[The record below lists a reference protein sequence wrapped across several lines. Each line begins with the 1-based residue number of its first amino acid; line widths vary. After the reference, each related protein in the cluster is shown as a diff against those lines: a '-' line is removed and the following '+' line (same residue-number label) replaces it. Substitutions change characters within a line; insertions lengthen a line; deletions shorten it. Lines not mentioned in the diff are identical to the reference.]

1 MLGKFSREVTAR
13 NTMYFMKIHADLRR
27 GMNIRR
33 HSGHHVKQNRS
44 GDVLTLVQY
53 LISEGL
59 VDFIAGRSAKEV
71 LDMQE
76 AGGERMNNGEWWND
90 YLECSPGCGHVMSI
104 KNLQSVVEPVV

>member
-1 MLGKFSREVTAR
+1 M
-13 NTMYFMKIHADLRR
+13 
-27 GMNIRR
+27 
-33 HSGHHVKQNRS
+33 
-44 GDVLTLVQY
+44 QY

-59 VDFIAGRSAKEV
+59 VDFIAGRSAEAV

-90 YLECSPGCGHVMSI
+90 YLERSPGCGRAMRI